1 MEKYDTN
8 GYIHTYIRSY
18 THTQRDKRD
27 AQTGHNFIKIGG
39 GKEGM
44 NEEGNTFNGIQAI

>member
-18 THTQRDKRD
+18 THTQRDKQMHR
-27 AQTGHNFIKIGG
+27 
-39 GKEGM
+39 
-44 NEEGNTFNGIQAI
+44 QAIIS